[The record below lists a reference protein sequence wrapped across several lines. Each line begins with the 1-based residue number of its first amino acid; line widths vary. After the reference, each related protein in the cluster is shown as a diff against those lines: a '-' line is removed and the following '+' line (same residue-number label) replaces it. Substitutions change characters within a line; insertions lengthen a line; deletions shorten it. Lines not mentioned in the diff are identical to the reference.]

1 MNKLLKISNFKTIA
15 ILLFALFLLIAPCS
29 VRNYFETQL
38 GIENTQTLNRNKTTI
53 LQSNVCNVWE
63 NPLQKSITEKYKKD
77 VKNECI
83 PIIGSANFKLFS
95 FEIQN
100 DIPYI
105 NLGEN
110 LKTALPFY
118 ILYKRLKVML

>member
-1 MNKLLKISNFKTIA
+1 MIKLLKTSNFKIIA
-15 ILLFALFLLIAPCS
+15 LSLFALFLLIAPCS

-63 NPLQKSITEKYKKD
+63 NPLQKSIGEKYKKD
-77 VKNECI
+77 VKNEST
-83 PIIGSANFKLFS
+83 PIVISTNFKLLF

-105 NLGEN
+105 NPGEN
-110 LKTALPFY
+110 LKNAPPFY
-118 ILYKRLKVML
+118 ILYKRLKIMI

>member
-63 NPLQKSITEKYKKD
+63 NPLHKSTIEKQLKD
-77 VKNECI
+77 VKNECT
-83 PIIGSANFKLFS
+83 PILASTHFKLFS

-105 NLGEN
+105 NPGEN

-118 ILYKRLKVML
+118 ILYKRLKIMI